1 MCVKMKK
8 IFKNCDILLR
18 NNGEYRVLENAF
30 LGVDGDVFS
39 YIGTEEPT
47 DKFDEVKDLS
57 GKLVMAGL
65 YNCHTHSPMVLFRG
79 AGSDKPLNVWLGDYI
94 FPMETKLTAEQIEAA
109 SYLAIMEM
117 LASGTISFS
126 DMYFFPEQTA
136 EAVAKSGIKA
146 NLTKHIQSLTGKYN
160 PKQINDS
167 LAFIKSYNGAA
178 DGRILAD
185 FSIHSHYLCD
195 KETAEEYAEICK
207 SQNGRLHI
215 HLSETQNEYD
225 ECLKKNRQT
234 PAEWFAEVGA
244 LMPGTY
250 AAHCVV
256 LSESDMKLLA
266 ENGVS
271 VVHCPSSNLKLGS
284 GFSPVPE
291 MVEKGINLT
300 LGTDG
305 AASNNNLNMFE
316 EMHLASLIHNGRLQD
331 STVMNAD
338 TVIDMAT
345 INGAKAQGRENCG
358 EIKLGNKAD
367 FIVLDLDKPHLQTGF
382 DKKSLIT
389 YSAQGSDVYMTAVNG
404 KVLYENGE
412 FLTIDKER
420 IMFEINR
427 NFKKL

>member
-1 MCVKMKK
+1 MKK
-8 IFKNCDILLR
+8 IFKNCDILIKDSD
-18 NNGEYRVLENAF
+18 EYRVLENAF
-30 LGVDGDVFS
+30 LGVDGDVFY
-39 YIGTEEPT
+39 YIGTEEPS

-57 GKLVMAGL
+57 GKLVMPGL

-79 AGSDKPLNVWLGDYI
+79 AGSDKPLDVWLNDYI
-94 FPMETKLTAEQIEAA
+94 FPLEEKLTAEKVEVA

-117 LASGTISFS
+117 LASGTVSFS
-126 DMYFFPEQTA
+126 DMYFFPEETA
-136 EAVAKSGIKA
+136 KAVAESGIKA
-146 NLTKHIQSLTGKYN
+146 NLTKHIQSLTGEYN
-160 PKQINDS
+160 QKQIDES
-167 LAFIKSYNGAA
+167 LEFIKSFNGTA

-185 FSIHSHYLCD
+185 FSIHSQYLCD
-195 KETAEEYAEICK
+195 KETAREYAEICK

-215 HLSETQNEYD
+215 HLSETQNEFE
-225 ECLKKNRQT
+225 ECIKKNSQT
-234 PAEWFAEVGA
+234 PTEWFAEVGA
-244 LMPGTY
+244 LNFGTF

-256 LSESDMKLLA
+256 MNESDINLLVQ
-266 ENGVS
+266 NKVS

-291 MVEKGINLT
+291 MIEKGINLT

-316 EMHLASLIHNGRLQD
+316 EMHLASLIHNGRLRD
-331 STVMNAD
+331 STVMSAD

-345 INGAKAQGRENCG
+345 INGAQVQGRKNCG

-367 FIVLDLDKPHLQTGF
+367 FIALDLDKPHLQTGF